1 MAATG
6 RLKLRD
12 GDRLIDAEF
21 SVTMSDPGSF
31 TITFESSGGGPKRD
45 SWRNTEY
52 REGLAELLR
61 RAVPIAASL
70 DDCLLVSGATRHLT
84 EQERRVKPNSPYELP
99 LALTGSENFEELR
112 LALTSPL
119 SNIGSKAT
127 KGGGNTRKKIA
138 LRFTTREPQIS
149 VDQVIAALD
158 AAPSD
163 KLRRDRKDIA
173 EGLSNADIDAARS
186 EWILLGPMQFH
197 QKYGTSRAAK
207 FVIADPDGT
216 EYDAKAIL
224 FAARQIAGLD
234 GANSDFDGDRK
245 TVAEPLENLGYV
257 VEDITNQDDDL
268 PSTANPDE
276 ARDRAIQQAKAFAGQ
291 TDATTERKV
300 RREQRLLRKAL
311 GLDGSSHACALCGR
325 TYPDR
330 LLVAAHIKKRS
341 ECSPEEKVDI
351 PAVAMI
357 ACTLGCDALFEHGY
371 VVVTDQGVIEA
382 TKKGAASPH
391 VTELVERLVGRKV
404 SGHSESAAYYAWHRA
419 KA

>member
-1 MAATG
+1 M
-6 RLKLRD
+6 RD

-21 SVTMSDPGSF
+21 SVTMPDPSTF
-31 TITFESSGGGPKRD
+31 TITLESSGGGPKRD

-70 DDCLLVSGATRHLT
+70 DDCLLVSGATRHLS
-84 EQERRVKPNSPYELP
+84 EQERRVRPNAPYALP
-99 LALTGSENFEELR
+99 LTLTGSEDFEELR

-138 LRFTTREPQIS
+138 LRFSTRDPQVVS
-149 VDQVIAALD
+149 LDQVVAALN

-163 KLRRDRKDIA
+163 KPRRDRKDIA
-173 EGLSNADIDAARS
+173 EGLNNAHIDTARY
-186 EWILLGPMQFH
+186 EWILLGAEQFH
-197 QKYGTSRAAK
+197 HKYGTSRAAK

-234 GANSDFDGDRK
+234 GTNSDFDGDRK
-245 TVAEPLENLGYV
+245 TVAEPLEDRGYV
-257 VEDITNQDDDL
+257 VEDITSQDDDEI
-268 PSTANPDE
+268 PPTTNPDK
-276 ARDRAIQQAKAFAGQ
+276 ARDRAIEQAKAFAGQ

-300 RREQRLLRKAL
+300 RREQRLLRRAL

-341 ECSPEEKVDI
+341 ECTPDEKVDV
-351 PAVAMI
+351 PVVAMI

-371 VVVTDQGVIEA
+371 VVVTNQGVIEA
-382 TKKGAASPH
+382 TERGAEIPH

-404 SGHSESAAYYAWHRA
+404 SGHSESARYYAWHRA
-419 KA
+419 NA